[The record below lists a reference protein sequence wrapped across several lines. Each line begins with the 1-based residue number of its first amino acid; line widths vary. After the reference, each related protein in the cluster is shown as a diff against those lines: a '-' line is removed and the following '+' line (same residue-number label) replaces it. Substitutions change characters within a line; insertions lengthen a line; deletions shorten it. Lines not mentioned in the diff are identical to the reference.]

1 MTGNTAAEDIVDW
14 QKLSKEALA
23 QMNQPFDLANRFF
36 EAPLA
41 VRRYAIGKNTET
53 TQLNNLVPL
62 HGVIDDFGTDAS
74 AWQGIPIVKTTDI
87 PKDAL
92 VANCSTSISPV
103 AVLGHLAKHGLF
115 NVVGLHQ
122 LIAASAGKLAWPW
135 FVATMHKEL
144 NEHAD
149 AWELLY
155 DALAD
160 HESRQT
166 LLDVVR
172 YRLSCNPGYMQSY
185 TVRVQEQYFE
195 DFMQFSGETFVD
207 AGGFDGDTSEG
218 FAKRYPD
225 YRKIILFEP
234 SPKNMA
240 AAKQRL
246 SGYRDID
253 YRPVGLSDASGTLG
267 FNQDAG
273 SASAVAR
280 SAQTTVQV
288 DTLDAAVEERVSFIK
303 MDLEGWEMKALQGS
317 TRHLME
323 HRPKLAIAVYHDSP
337 DFRLVHQFV
346 GEFGHDYRCYLRHYT
361 QGWSET
367 VMYFV

>member
-1 MTGNTAAEDIVDW
+1 MTGNTTTKHSVNW
-14 QKLSKEALA
+14 QKLAWETLA
-23 QMNQPFDLANRFF
+23 RLNQPFDLANRFL
-36 EAPLA
+36 EAPST

-53 TQLNNLVPL
+53 AQLNALVPL
-62 HGVIDDFGTDAS
+62 HGVIDDFAVEAPS
-74 AWQGIPIVKTTDI
+74 WQGIPIVKTTDI

-103 AVLGHLAKHGLF
+103 AVQGHLAKHGLS
-115 NVVGLHQ
+115 NVIGLHQ
-122 LIAASAGKLAWPW
+122 LIATSAGKLAWPW
-135 FVATMHKEL
+135 FVTTMRKEL
-144 NEHAD
+144 DEHAD
-149 AWELLY
+149 AWKRIH
-155 DALAD
+155 DTFAD
-160 HESRQT
+160 DESRRT

-172 YRLSCNPGYMQSY
+172 FRLSCDPSYMQDY

-218 FAKRYPD
+218 FATRYPD
-225 YRKIILFEP
+225 YRKILLFEP

-246 SGYRDID
+246 SKYRDIE
-253 YRPVGLSDASGTLG
+253 YRQVGLSDASGTLG

-273 SASAVAR
+273 SASSVAR
-280 SAQTTVQV
+280 SAQTTIQV

-317 TRHLME
+317 TQHLTQ

-337 DFRLVHQFV
+337 DFRLVHKFV